1 MAFADPISINDGTA
15 HTLARTGFTAS
26 GGSFR
31 SADGLFNVTISHSYG
46 KRNRTVARL
55 DVTKIAADP
64 LLAGVN
70 VQASMSA
77 YLVIDA
83 PATGFST
90 TEQVAEGAA
99 LMSWL
104 TAGTN
109 ANLIKLVGGE
119 N

>member
-15 HTLARTGFTAS
+15 HTLARSGFTAN

-83 PATGFST
+83 PSTGFST
-90 TEQVAEGAA
+90 TEQVAEAAA
-99 LMSWL
+99 LTTWL

>member
-1 MAFADPISINDGTA
+1 MAFADPITINDGTA
-15 HTLARTGFTAS
+15 RTLARTGFTAN

-31 SADGLFNVTISHSYG
+31 SADGLYNVTVSHSYA

-55 DVTKIAADP
+55 DVTKVAADP

-77 YLVIDA
+77 YLVIDS
-83 PATGFST
+83 PTTGFSS
-90 TEQVAEGAA
+90 TEQVTEAAA

-104 TAGTN
+104 TASTN
-109 ANLIKLVGGE
+109 AGLVKLVGGE